1 MNPKLIILLALLAG
15 IVGGIIAV
23 ALNLRADST
32 DPAWSNGYTV
42 ATLQVGTD
50 YDFPVAPTADQ
61 CNSAT
66 LKDRH
71 KLTATATGGRTQARD
86 TDSYGFREHY
96 EQGRVSV
103 ANDGHRGPLLGLS
116 LVVRD
121 NGLNVVG
128 RPLSTAT
135 RIPIHGWRYCLFDN
149 GQQWSMG
156 DTLYLTI
163 EGDAEHGAST
173 HSVAHG
179 HIHHDDY
186 APAALADRVAEIEGF
201 IRAVCAVSGGDAEDG
216 WNSGWRWCEDVPPA
230 PPAVPPDETPATPP
244 AEDESEAAETDPEDS
259 TETE

>member
-15 IVGGIIAV
+15 IVGGVIAV
-23 ALNLRADST
+23 ALQLRADST

-186 APAALADRVAEIEGF
+186 APAALVERVEVAEAIA
-201 IRAVCAVSGGDAEDG
+201 RAACATSAPADVEDRTGGWERCDDL
-216 WNSGWRWCEDVPPA
+216 PPA
-230 PPAVPPDETPATPP
+230 PAPAAPPATPAP
-244 AEDESEAAETDPEDS
+244 AETDPEDS